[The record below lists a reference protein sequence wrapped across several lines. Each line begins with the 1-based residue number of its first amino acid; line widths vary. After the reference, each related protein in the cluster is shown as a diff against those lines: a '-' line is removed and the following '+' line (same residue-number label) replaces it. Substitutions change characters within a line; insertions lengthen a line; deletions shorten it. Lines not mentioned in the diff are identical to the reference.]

1 VIVPPS
7 CLPVL
12 EPSYRPLLPL
22 TRAEPLSSSS
32 VRSGCRSTLLFPRSS
47 VLRQV
52 QKRGRLACSFTVS
65 GLLKS
70 VLSSI
75 KSSRCNL
82 CFSFLVPRGAKK
94 RARSRNTV
102 ISSCYSQVA
111 ASARHHLVGSCE
123 RVAYHVFWSSIKR
136 AGEPKFKQM
145 EVFPSGR

>member
-1 VIVPPS
+1 MIVPPS

-75 KSSRCNL
+75 KSSCCNL
-82 CFSFLVPRGAKK
+82 CFSFLGAPKKKGTFKKYSNIRLLQPSRGKCT
-94 RARSRNTV
+94 S
-102 ISSCYSQVA
+102 SSC
-111 ASARHHLVGSCE
+111 RSCE

-136 AGEPKFKQM
+136 AGESKFKQM